1 MGLRLSI
8 AVGPGPRWG
17 SVQLGHSDK
26 ESLNSYPKY
35 KVGLMLH
42 LTVAVIVIDRVLVL
56 VTADLTFRRGLF
68 HSKGTVCALHTRD

>member
-8 AVGPGPRWG
+8 AVGPDPRWG
-17 SVQLGHSDK
+17 SVQLGHPVK

-42 LTVAVIVIDRVLVL
+42 LTVAVIVIDRVLV
-56 VTADLTFRRGLF
+56 TADLTFRRGLF
-68 HSKGTVCALHTRD
+68 LHSKGTVWLRTSH